1 MLDTLFQHFLKHRA
15 VTTDTRKISPHA
27 IYFALKGERFN
38 GNQFAKQALDA
49 GCDYAVVD
57 EDPGFEDAR
66 LVRVENALQE
76 LQDLSSMYREHF
88 FIPFLAITGSNGKTT
103 TKELVSAVLS
113 KKYKVYA
120 TRGNLN
126 NHIGVPLTLLEIPE
140 DTTFAVIEMGANHQG
155 EIESYCLYASP
166 DYGLITNIGKA
177 HLEGFGGV
185 EGVKKG
191 KKELFDFVNT
201 NGGKVFVNVELE
213 NLTEVSMGMSIIP
226 YGFNSGGMSLRIV
239 KEDPYLVFEYE
250 VNGKKAIVN
259 SKLTGAYNLYNF
271 ASAAAVGRFFGVD
284 FNDQVAA
291 MEAYDPDNN
300 RSQVVKTERNTLIM
314 DAYNANPSS
323 MEHALINLSKQGEKT
338 FFVMGDMRE
347 LGEEGPVEH
356 RSMIQKAKELGLN
369 GVLVGSVFAEVATAD
384 DFIAFADKDAA
395 RTYLSALELE
405 GHTILIKG
413 SRGIQ
418 LEVLKDIF

>member
-1 MLDTLFQHFLKHRA
+1 MLDTLFQHFLKHRS
-15 VTTDTRKISPHA
+15 VTTDTRKVTAHS

-49 GCDYAVVD
+49 GCDFAVVD
-57 EDPGFEDAR
+57 EDPGFDDPR
-66 LVRVENALQE
+66 IVRVEDSLQA
-76 LQDLSSMYREHF
+76 LQDLSAMYREHF

-213 NLTEVSMGMSIIP
+213 NLKEVSRGMTIIP
-226 YGFNSGGMSLRIV
+226 YGFESGGMSLKII
-239 KEDPYLVFEYE
+239 KEDPYLVFEYAAD
-250 VNGKKAIVN
+250 GKKALVN

-284 FNDQVAA
+284 FYDQVEA
-291 MEAYDPDNN
+291 MKAYDPDNN

-323 MEHALINLSKQGEKT
+323 MEHALINLSKQGQKT

-347 LGEEGPVEH
+347 LGEEGPAEH
-356 RSMIQKAKELGLN
+356 RNMIEKAKELGLN
-369 GVLVGSVFAEVATAD
+369 GVLIGPVFAEVAKSD
-384 DFIAFADKDAA
+384 DYRAFADKEAA
-395 RTYLSALELE
+395 RSHLTQLALEN
-405 GHTILIKG
+405 HTILIKG